1 MKKTLLLVTS
11 VLLTTILFAQ
21 EEPKTESKKNM
32 NLSGRPNDH
41 FLLQFGVTNWAGKPD
56 SIATKGLSRSFNMY
70 FMFDFP
76 FKTNP
81 HLSLAIG
88 PGIGT
93 DNIYFDKMYVGI
105 KDITSTLQFKNLADT
120 SHFKKYKLT
129 TAYLEAPIEFR
140 YSSSP
145 QTPNSSY
152 KFALGIKIGTL
163 LKAHVKGKT
172 WEDKKGNTLLDYTQK
187 ETGKHFFNSYRFV
200 ATARFGR
207 GPFNLFGSYQ
217 LNKLFKEGVGPDVRP
232 FTIGLTISGL

>member
-1 MKKTLLLVTS
+1 MKKTLLLVIS
-11 VLLTTILFAQ
+11 VLLTMILFAQ
-21 EEPKTESKKNM
+21 DEPKPESKKNI

-105 KDITSTLQFKNLADT
+105 KDNTPTLQFKNLADT
-120 SHFKKYKLT
+120 THFKKYKLT
-129 TAYLEAPIEFR
+129 TAYLEAHIEFR

-145 QTPNSSY
+145 QTPNASY
-152 KFALGIKIGTL
+152 KFALEVKIGTL

-172 WEDKKGNTLLDYTQK
+172 WEDKNGNTLLDYTQK
-187 ETGKHFFNSYRFV
+187 ETGKHFFNSYRFL